1 MFYIIRIV
9 FVILVTVVLLL
20 GLIAFLKKQ
29 VKKRKTLSKKYK
41 VTTVII
47 VVALFLAA
55 ELLCFIPFEASFL
68 RFDSIEDSLE
78 YKWINSDDF
87 TIHEENDFAFAVKG
101 VFDLYSFE
109 KINDKY
115 SLVNYHSKINR
126 YKMPDDSSYNS
137 GIRNLYSAYNK
148 TANKTF
154 YLLNISPRE
163 YQDGIV
169 ICNELNFEYFAQPKI
184 TRGMFGYTP
193 ILGTLYQVYA
203 ITDGEPVDVIHV
215 EMNGQTKTFQK

>member
-55 ELLCFIPFEASFL
+55 ELLCFIPFEASFI
-68 RFDSIEDSLE
+68 RFNSIEDSLK

-87 TIHEENDFAFAVKG
+87 TIHEENDCAFAVKG
-101 VFDLYSFE
+101 MFDLYSFE
-109 KINDKY
+109 KINDQY
-115 SLVNYHSKINR
+115 SFVNYHSKINT
-126 YKMPDDSSYNS
+126 YKMPDVSSDNR
-137 GIRNLYSAYNK
+137 GILQLFSAFNK

-154 YLLNISPRE
+154 YLLNIGARE
-163 YQDGIV
+163 YQDGMV

-193 ILGTLYQVYA
+193 ILSSVYQVYA
-203 ITDGEPVDVIHV
+203 ITEGEPVDVIHV
-215 EMNGQTKTFQK
+215 EKDGQTKTFTK